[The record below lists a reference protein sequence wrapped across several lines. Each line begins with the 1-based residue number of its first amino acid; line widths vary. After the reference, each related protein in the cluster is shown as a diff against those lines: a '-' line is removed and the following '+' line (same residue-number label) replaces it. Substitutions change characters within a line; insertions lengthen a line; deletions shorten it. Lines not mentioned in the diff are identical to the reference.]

1 MVSAE
6 NICRFVGKLIQY
18 NLKVVGDGQYTM
30 GSGQLLLPET
40 KNVNIGQTINII
52 VWGEVAERLEKIVY
66 GSWIEILT
74 VYTPNE
80 FKGKLKDLF
89 TIDCF
94 REINE

>member
-18 NLKVVGDGQYTM
+18 DLRVVGEGQYIM
-30 GSGQLLLPET
+30 GSGKLLLPEGDS
-40 KNVNIGQTINII
+40 KDVGQIINII
-52 VWGEVAERLEKIVY
+52 AWGEIAERLEEIVS
-66 GSWIEILT
+66 GSWVEMLT

-80 FKGKLKDLF
+80 FKGKLRDLF

-94 REINE
+94 RIINE